1 MRRPESKQDR
11 LARTASQAF
20 VAEKP
25 DREGERRIVDE
36 ENRQAV
42 TSAKDGQTSR
52 AARGEG
58 CGREQSLPNG
68 SSTKAKGGR
77 EDTGSAARREA
88 EEGRESNRRDD
99 LKRKGLVTL
108 SK

>member
-1 MRRPESKQDR
+1 VTRPESKQDR

-42 TSAKDGQTSR
+42 TSAKT
-52 AARGEG
+52 AKL
-58 CGREQSLPNG
+58 REL
-68 SSTKAKGGR
+68 
-77 EDTGSAARREA
+77 REA
-88 EEGRESNRRDD
+88 RDAAESKASPTAAPPKPKAGAKTRVLRPGVR
-99 LKRKGLVTL
+99 LRTGGK
-108 SK
+108 